1 MSDASKLPR
10 FAVTSDW
17 AALGGSPAAA
27 SYFKMVDTTG
37 LRLRPW
43 WTVNLLTFL
52 VKGQISY

>member
-27 SYFKMVDTTG
+27 SYFKLVDPTG

-43 WTVNLLTFL
+43 AVNLLTFL
-52 VKGQISY
+52 VKGQIS